1 MSIQPEAPPHR
12 EEETAGQK
20 SSAHSLFT
28 QISTTG
34 FGLGRTTPETNLDL
48 FHGTYQSSLTT
59 RQGVFRHLTG
69 VYNCKPEDKGF
80 HLEERDTDWG
90 RQTFAIGRTQRDWLK
105 NRDMVPR
112 LHPISPS
119 SPFYSLCL
127 QEAHRSSLSPEL
139 AELYLAS
146 LNNYLPCLS
155 EQLPPL
161 PQLLASTTSPTT
173 SNTCLNYLP
182 CLSEQLPQP
191 RVS

>member
-1 MSIQPEAPPHR
+1 MDTYSAWGRPNQCNQLLCGLNPKWTCSQRHLPLHHVSIQPEAPPHR

-80 HLEERDTDWG
+80 HWEERDTDWG

-105 NRDMVPR
+105 IETWSPVSIQYHPQVPST
-112 LHPISPS
+112 HSA
-119 SPFYSLCL
+119 YKKHTN
-127 QEAHRSSLSPEL
+127 QV
-139 AELYLAS
+139 
-146 LNNYLPCLS
+146 
-155 EQLPPL
+155 
-161 PQLLASTTSPTT
+161 LASTQS
-173 SNTCLNYLP
+173 
-182 CLSEQLPQP
+182 
-191 RVS
+191 